1 MTATNTSMTF
11 LMKGTGTGTDT
22 ITYTKLIDVIDMPD
36 LSAEKPRIDVTTLS
50 DTGHREINDID
61 AASKLAFKCLYTSAD
76 YAAMRALEGTT
87 GHYALWFGGTET
99 AGVVTPTGSDGK
111 FSFDAQLSVRKLAQT
126 VGASKQMEI
135 DFAQTGDMVFSAGA

>member
-11 LMKGTGTGTDT
+11 LMMGTGTDKL
-22 ITYTKLIDVIDMPD
+22 TYTKLIDIIDMPD
-36 LSAEKPRIDVTTLS
+36 LSAETPRIDVTTLS

-61 AASKLAFKCLYTSAD
+61 AASKLAFKCLYTSTD
-76 YAAMRALEGTT
+76 YATMKALEGTT
-87 GHYALWFGGTET
+87 GHYAVWFGGTET

-111 FSFDAQLSVRKLAQT
+111 FAFDAQLTVRKLAQA

-135 DFAQTGDMVFSAGA
+135 DFAQTGSMVFSAGA

>member
-11 LMKGTGTGTDT
+11 LMKGTGTDT
-22 ITYTKLIDVIDMPD
+22 LTYTKLVDIIDMPD
-36 LSAEKPRIDVTTLS
+36 LSAETPRIDVTTLS

-61 AASKLAFKCLYTSAD
+61 AASKLAFKCLYTSTD
-76 YAAMRALEGTT
+76 YAAMKALEGTT

-111 FSFDAQLSVRKLAQT
+111 FSFDAQLTVRKLAQA

-135 DFAQTGDMVFSAGA
+135 DFAQTGAMVFSAGA

>member
-11 LMKGTGTGTDT
+11 LMKGTGTET
-22 ITYTKLIDVIDMPD
+22 ITYTKLIDIIDMPD
-36 LSAEKPRIDVTTLS
+36 LSAETPRIDVTTLS

-61 AASKLAFKCLYTSAD
+61 AASKLAFKCLYTSTD
-76 YAAMRALEGTT
+76 YAAMKALEGTT

-111 FSFDAQLSVRKLAQT
+111 FSFDAQLTVRKLAQA

-135 DFAQTGDMVFSAGA
+135 DFAQAGSMVFAAGV

>member
-11 LMKGTGTGTDT
+11 LMKGTGTDK
-22 ITYTKLIDVIDMPD
+22 ITYTKLIDIIDMPD
-36 LSAEKPRIDVTTLS
+36 LSAETPRIDVTTLS

-61 AASKLAFKCLYTSAD
+61 AASKLAFKCLYTSTD
-76 YAAMRALEGTT
+76 YAAMKALEGTT

-99 AGVVTPTGSDGK
+99 GGVVTPTGSDGK
-111 FSFDAQLSVRKLAQT
+111 FAFDAQLSVRKLAQA

>member
-11 LMKGTGTGTDT
+11 LMKGTGTDT
-22 ITYTKLIDVIDMPD
+22 LTYTKLVDIIDMPD
-36 LSAEKPRIDVTTLS
+36 LSAETPRIDVTTLS

-61 AASKLAFKCLYTSAD
+61 AATKLAFKCLYTSTD
-76 YAAMRALEGTT
+76 YAAMKALEGTT
-87 GHYALWFGGTET
+87 GHYAVWFGGTET

-111 FSFDAQLSVRKLAQT
+111 FAFDAQLTVRKLAQA

-135 DFAQTGDMVFSAGA
+135 DFAQTGEMVFSAGA

>member
-11 LMKGTGTGTDT
+11 LMNGTGTDK
-22 ITYTKLIDVIDMPD
+22 ITYTKLIDIIDMPD
-36 LSAEKPRIDVTTLS
+36 LSAETPRIDVTTLS

-61 AASKLAFKCLYTSAD
+61 AASKLAFKCLYTSTD
-76 YAAMRALEGTT
+76 YAAMKALEGTT
-87 GHYALWFGGTET
+87 GHYAVWFGGTET

-111 FSFDAQLSVRKLAQT
+111 FSFDAQLSVRKLAQA

>member
-11 LMKGTGTGTDT
+11 LMKGIGTDT
-22 ITYTKLIDVIDMPD
+22 LTYTKLVDIIDMPD
-36 LSAEKPRIDVTTLS
+36 LSAETPRIDVTTLS

-61 AASKLAFKCLYTSAD
+61 AASKLAFKCLYTSTD
-76 YAAMRALEGTT
+76 YAAMKALEGTT
-87 GHYALWFGGTET
+87 GHYAVWFGGTET

-111 FSFDAQLSVRKLAQT
+111 FAFDAQLSVRKLAQA

>member
-61 AASKLAFKCLYTSAD
+61 AASKLAFKCLYTSTD
-76 YAAMRALEGTT
+76 YAAMKALEGTT
-87 GHYALWFGGTET
+87 GHYAVWFGGTET
-99 AGVVTPTGSDGK
+99 GGVVTPTGSDGK
-111 FSFDAQLSVRKLAQT
+111 FAFDAQLSVRKLAT
-126 VGASKQMEI
+126 A
-135 DFAQTGDMVFSAGA
+135 VFLPPIYFH

>member
-11 LMKGTGTGTDT
+11 LMKGTGTDT
-22 ITYTKLIDVIDMPD
+22 ITYTKLIDIIDMPD
-36 LSAEKPRIDVTTLS
+36 LSAETPRIDVTTLS

-61 AASKLAFKCLYTSAD
+61 AASKLAFKCLYTSTD
-76 YAAMRALEGTT
+76 YAAMKALEGTT

-111 FSFDAQLSVRKLAQT
+111 FSFDAQLTVRKLAQA

-135 DFAQTGDMVFSAGA
+135 DFAQAGSMVFEAGA

>member
-11 LMKGTGTGTDT
+11 LMKGTGTDK
-22 ITYTKLIDVIDMPD
+22 ITYTKLIDIIDMPD
-36 LSAEKPRIDVTTLS
+36 LSAETPRIDVTTLS

-61 AASKLAFKCLYTSAD
+61 AASKLAFKCLYTATD
-76 YAAMRALEGTT
+76 YAAMKALEGTT

-99 AGVVTPTGSDGK
+99 GGVVTPTGSDGK
-111 FSFDAQLSVRKLAQT
+111 FAFDAQLSVRKLAQA

-135 DFAQTGDMVFSAGA
+135 DFAQTGEMVFTAGA